1 MKDTAPKVVF
11 LTFLFCAGST
21 KERLQGRLDRA
32 FNRLVHVH
40 ETDFGEW
47 WGTET
52 CPTPAVVLLLYGH
65 VRTWLHTATSQRNML
80 ERSSPNGCWFVLA
93 VVPPELNY
101 NMTSAVQLFDLR
113 NKYHRKSYFREIRTG
128 KTMNKYFVAQNLT
141 TSNASAVLPKIRQIF
156 GRRLSHVI
164 VERLDSEIA
173 NTHTSYPF
181 YWTTLSMLLDLTYEV
196 HRLPKASDTIIVR
209 SRPDCMTLLV
219 FEDLQPL
226 RGYFRRHTEHGRH
239 LIWKQEGCKSRIAC
253 QTPIFMVTSLGAYR
267 TDIAL
272 PIEFGSRWRQE
283 SATQLSMD
291 ERERLYLMGEANGW
305 AYGNGAK
312 VPANFRCLCLDSS
325 ICGTSC
331 YMYPIHSFA
340 VSLAA
345 IHRGVPLNGPEDLQY
360 TPVNLSTGRSYCT
373 SGELNKVG
381 VTLDRDNLT
390 ASEAAMWP
398 PGC

>member
-21 KERLQGRLDRA
+21 KEQLQGRLDRA

-47 WGTET
+47 RGTET
-52 CPTPAVVLLLYGH
+52 CPAPAVVLLLYGH

-128 KTMNKYFVAQNLT
+128 KTMNEYFVAQNLT

-164 VERLDSEIA
+164 VERLGREIA

-181 YWTTLSMLLDLTYEV
+181 YWTTLGMLLDLTYEV

-239 LIWKQEGCKSRIAC
+239 LIWKQEGCKSRVPC
-253 QTPIFMVTSLGAYR
+253 QTPIFMVTSLGGYR

-325 ICGTSC
+325 ICRTSC

-373 SGELNKVG
+373 SGELRKVG